1 MKTRKELSI
10 VFMGTPDFAVGIL
23 DTILQNQFSV
33 KAVVTSPD
41 KPAGR
46 GLQMNESAVKKYAL
60 THNLKI
66 LQPERLKDENFLNE
80 LKSIDADLF
89 VVVAFRMLPEQVWRM
104 PRFGTINLHASL
116 LPQYRGAAPINWAL
130 INGEEETGVTT
141 FFIEKEID
149 TGKIIEQATLKI
161 GQDENVGD
169 LYLRLM
175 ELGAQTVVSTLDK
188 IKDETFNVISQEKM
202 IDGELKE
209 APKIFKEHC
218 EISWDMTVKNV
229 HNFIRGLSPY
239 PAAWTSLLN
248 KTTGEKKQ
256 FKIFSGHIT
265 AIPSLNNGS
274 LMENNDGIHI
284 PCKDF
289 YFAVQ
294 ELQIEGKR
302 RMNFKEFLAGNKIDC
317 WELIKNDINPS

>member
-1 MKTRKELSI
+1 MKTREELSI

-23 DTILQNQFSV
+23 DTIIQNQFSV

-46 GLQMNESAVKKYAL
+46 GLQLNESAVKKYAL
-60 THNLKI
+60 AHHLKI
-66 LQPERLKDENFLNE
+66 LQPERLKDDDFLNE
-80 LKSIDADLF
+80 LKAIDADLF
-89 VVVAFRMLPEQVWRM
+89 VVVAFRMLPELVWGM
-104 PRFGTINLHASL
+104 PKLGTINLHASL

-149 TGKIIEQATLKI
+149 TGKVIEQASIKI
-161 GQDENVGD
+161 GPDENVGA

-188 IKDETFNVISQEKM
+188 INFGNVDPILQEKL
-202 IDGELKE
+202 IHNELKE

-218 EISWDMTVKNV
+218 EISWNMTVKKV

-239 PAAWTSLLN
+239 PAAWTTLLN

-256 FKIFSGHIT
+256 FKIFSGRIT
-265 AIPSLNNGS
+265 TLTI
-274 LMENNDGIHI
+274 ENNTSLKEDKEGIYF
-284 PCKDF
+284 PCNDF
-289 YFAVQ
+289 YYAVQ
-294 ELQIEGKR
+294 ELQVEGKR
-302 RMNFKEFLAGNKIDC
+302 RMNYKEFLAGNKIDS
-317 WELIKNDINPS
+317 WELLIID